1 MAASDGEGPK
11 AACSRKRRAAAAE
24 TPELEL
30 PTCTTRGAD
39 DAVPFDTMRL
49 TEPVVEVKP
58 ETPSAIAV
66 CEVILS
72 GVPPNDAVDVAVK
85 PVPATVAVKEPSGNV
100 AGFSDWIT
108 GAG

>member
-1 MAASDGEGPK
+1 MV
-11 AACSRKRRAAAAE
+11 AE
-24 TPELEL
+24 VSID
-30 PTCTTRGAD
+30 AD
-39 DAVPFDTMRL
+39 LSEAQAGDR
-49 TEPVVEVKP
+49 VVEVKP